1 MLSWSSG
8 HSVQAFGTGS
18 ESLTSDSYHWPQ
30 LEGHR
35 GPVWNVPS
43 LWGAGEGAQGCA
55 GGPPLSPPTVQPR
68 AGVGAACIPHGTQVP
83 ARHSLGEG

>member
-43 LWGAGEGAQGCA
+43 LWGAGEGAQG
-55 GGPPLSPPTVQPR
+55 
-68 AGVGAACIPHGTQVP
+68 VGAACSPHGTQVP